1 MGVRPEHLS
10 LGGGTPVLN
19 LVADFTENLG
29 GSSQIYA
36 SGGDESLLTITAPG
50 RASVTK
56 GEKLAV
62 SLSSGRVYG
71 FDASGQAL

>member
-1 MGVRPEHLS
+1 
-10 LGGGTPVLN
+10 VLN